1 MPTNQEKKLKEDLL
15 KALMMGL
22 ERSKEETENGYKI
35 SLKKL
40 TNFKNSANE
49 TALHLACR
57 ENKIK
62 AAKFFLEQKVDAI
75 ALNNQNQFAIELT
88 KNQQIRDLIK
98 TSKSWK
104 WLEAELDSYQ
114 RIKESGSIDF
124 NKAEFAQENWQKHIK
139 KIELYEKFSIE
150 ESQKIKEFSKD
161 SKSSQVEII
170 LTKNEQISS
179 SNNFE
184 QAVKQEKSPNFQDLW
199 REQKLKADKEEADKQ
214 EELKIRNRET
224 NLMFAEEKH
233 KKEADKIEEK
243 ALKDVANRN
252 SQKLQAKLAKQKKPK
267 KIDKEDA
274 AKKAEEDLLLE
285 VAIKEAQIQRVE
297 SKEMKY
303 RQVLDFNKFLNE
315 IHSDLKLSKEVKIDL
330 EVPNLEEI
338 QRDYLGNTL
347 LIAVSKNKILAVEKI
362 LSHSLK
368 EQFINFK
375 DVDYNT
381 NSLNIACAIGAFDIA
396 KLLIEQGIDVKAFDS
411 KKNSA
416 LHFCAAKKDQ
426 KTSPENPNL
435 KESGLKKTV
444 QSSEIAKMITLKCD
458 NDWEFLF
465 LKNSN
470 KLSAAEICCKASGNW
485 MVLKNILETSAY
497 KTNSDNMTTLYLKLQ
512 TSGYEKHPE
521 NTDGKINEQ
530 VLRLLE
536 IIEAVPQYKKHS
548 ENKDGN
554 INKEVP
560 KKNSTKQTPSSIC
573 APSQGS
579 DKLEANSSS
588 VVGFSSK
595 K

>member
-1 MPTNQEKKLKEDLL
+1 MPNNQAKLKEDLL
-15 KALMMGL
+15 KALMTGL
-22 ERSKEETENGYKI
+22 EKSKEETENGYKI

-49 TALHLACR
+49 TALHLTCR

-88 KNQQIRDLIK
+88 KNQEIRDLIK
-98 TSKSWK
+98 TSESWK

-150 ESQKIKEFSKD
+150 ESQKIKES
-161 SKSSQVEII
+161 SKSSQAEII
-170 LTKNEQISS
+170 LTKNKPTNH
-179 SNNFE
+179 SNNVE
-184 QAVKQEKSPNFQDLW
+184 EVSKQKKSPNFQDLW

-243 ALKDVANRN
+243 ALKDAANRN
-252 SQKLQAKLAKQKKPK
+252 SQKLQAKSTKQKKPK
-267 KIDKEDA
+267 KIDKEYA

-285 VAIKEAQIQRVE
+285 VAIKEAQSQREE
-297 SKEMKY
+297 SKKLKY
-303 RQVLDFNKFLNE
+303 QQVLDLNKFLNE
-315 IHSDLKLSKEVKIDL
+315 VHSDLKLPEDKIDL

-338 QRDYLGNTL
+338 QRNRLGSVL
-347 LIAVSKNKILAVEKI
+347 LVAVSRKKILTVEKI
-362 LSHSLK
+362 LSHSSK

-375 DVDYNT
+375 DVDNSI

-416 LHFCAAKKDQ
+416 LHFCAAKEDQ
-426 KTSPENPNL
+426 KLSSENSNL

-485 MVLKNILETSAY
+485 RVLKNILETSAY
-497 KTNSDNMTTLYLKLQ
+497 KTNSDKMPIFHLKITTSEYKNH
-512 TSGYEKHPE
+512 TE
-521 NTDGKINEQ
+521 NKDGKINEE
-530 VLRLLE
+530 VFKLLKT
-536 IIEAVPQYKKHS
+536 IEAVSQ
-548 ENKDGN
+548 
-554 INKEVP
+554 
-560 KKNSTKQTPSSIC
+560 KNSTKQTPSSTFSPTQE
-573 APSQGS
+573 AS
-579 DKLEANSSS
+579 KLKANSSS
-588 VVGFSSK
+588 LVGFMS
-595 K
+595 